1 MLKPDL
7 SPPHPLELAPA
18 LPRRRAARL
27 RLPSLR
33 RAGLAT
39 LVFLVVLAFL
49 QWGVPALGIPRFVLP
64 TPSDVWRSAINPEH
78 RLPSHFAITAT
89 EAVSGLLLGSLAAFL
104 VAVLFVHLPPLEDA
118 LYPWVIVF
126 QTVPLVAIAPLL
138 VIWFGNGLAPRIA
151 MAAIFAFFPM
161 LVNTLR
167 GLRHTSRE
175 SLELLQ
181 SYAANAWQLFW
192 MLRLPGSL
200 PFVFTGLKIAST
212 LAVIGAIVGEYAG
225 ASQGLGFVVT
235 VSTYYLDTSRTFA
248 AVAYASL
255 LGIGLYVTLVL
266 LERWLVFWQ
275 SPLD

>member
-7 SPPHPLELAPA
+7 SSPLELAPA

-64 TPSDVWRSAINPEH
+64 TPSDVWRSATNPEH
-78 RLPSHFAITAT
+78 RLLSHFTITAT
-89 EAVSGLLLGSLAAFL
+89 EAVSGLLVGSLAAFL
-104 VAVLFVHLPPLEDA
+104 VAVLFVQLPPLEDA

-167 GLRHTSRE
+167 GLRHASRE

-181 SYAANAWQLFW
+181 SYAANDWQLFW
-192 MLRLPGSL
+192 LLRLPGSL